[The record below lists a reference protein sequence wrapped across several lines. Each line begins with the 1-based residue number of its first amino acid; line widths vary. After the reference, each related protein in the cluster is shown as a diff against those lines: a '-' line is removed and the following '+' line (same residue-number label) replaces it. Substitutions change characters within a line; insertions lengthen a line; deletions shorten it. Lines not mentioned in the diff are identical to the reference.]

1 MELVGKVVGVAG
13 GGSGIGREVAPKL
26 AIRLIYRQTKSLRF
40 SP

>member
-1 MELVGKVVGVAG
+1 VELVGKVVVVTG

-26 AIRLIYRQTKSLRF
+26 ASRLIYRQTKSLRS